1 MPYER
6 PEWLSRFD
14 TSSSDEPDDYF
25 QHTYNLIGFYDI
37 LFGYRNKRMEDDTL
51 RFVSSYAEI
60 PVLITDLKE

>member
-1 MPYER
+1 MFYGLDGSGPFEII
-6 PEWLSRFD
+6 E
-14 TSSSDEPDDYF
+14 
-25 QHTYNLIGFYDI
+25 NLEKIYIYPVSYTHLFYDI